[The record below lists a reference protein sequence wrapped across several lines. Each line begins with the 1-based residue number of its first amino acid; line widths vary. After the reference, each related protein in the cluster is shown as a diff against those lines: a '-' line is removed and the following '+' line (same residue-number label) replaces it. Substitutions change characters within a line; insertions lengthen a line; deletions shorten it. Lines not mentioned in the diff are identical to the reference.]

1 MSLKQQIERLSAD
14 LSANRQMVELLEQT
28 GSKQSDETI
37 KRISRKLK
45 IEFEDYQDAV
55 GLDMDADLGENMRL
69 QLGSVFQILKENGFE
84 L

>member
-1 MSLKQQIERLSAD
+1 MD
-14 LSANRQMVELLEQT
+14 LSANRQLIELLEQT

-37 KRISRKLK
+37 KRISRKLR
-45 IEFEDYQDAV
+45 IEFADYQDAV
-55 GLDMDADLGENMRL
+55 SLDMNADLGENMRL